1 VKKREDDLVKNL
13 EDAETPLYPDCI
25 DQTKLSAI
33 TALYN
38 LKCETGLS
46 DNGFDK
52 LLALLQ
58 LLLPKNNVLPKTIYD
73 VKKFLKVFD
82 MGFEKI
88 HACKNDCCLFRN
100 EYQDLDSCPKCNS
113 SRWKIND
120 DSKEIM
126 LGVPAKV
133 LRYFPIIPRF
143 RRMYRSQ
150 KMAEDLRWHFNNK
163 SNDEKMRHP
172 VDSVTWNVVDERFK
186 SFSSDPR
193 NLRLGLATDGV
204 NPFGSMSSKY
214 SCWPVM
220 LVTYNLSP
228 MLCMKKENIMLTLL
242 IPGPKQP
249 GNDIDVY
256 LAPLIEDLNHL
267 WNNGIDIYD
276 AFSRT
281 IFNLRAILLW
291 TINDFPAYG
300 NLAGCCVKGEKGC
313 PLCGVNTH
321 HRWLKHSR
329 KIVYMGHRRFLDP
342 SHPWRKQKTWFDNT
356 VEKGSK
362 PRILTGRNISV
373 ILKGF
378 PNVFGKDKNRETK
391 KRETKK
397 KLNMKLNKKI
407 ISKKRKSKHNRKDDE
422 QDELLRWKKRS
433 IFFDLPYWEVSI

>member
-1 VKKREDDLVKNL
+1 MDLKYKTSRWYYHGEQVNVGSEIKLDNTYDLLKAIQYEDEDFLNTTFFSDDKEKEDVKKREDDLVKNL
-13 EDAETPLYPDCI
+13 EDAEIPLYPDCI

-33 TALYN
+33 TVLYN

-163 SNDEKMRHP
+163 SNDEKMCHP

-193 NLRLGLATDGV
+193 NLRLGLAIDGV
-204 NPFGSMSSKY
+204 NP
-214 SCWPVM
+214 
-220 LVTYNLSP
+220 LV
-228 MLCMKKENIMLTLL
+228 
-242 IPGPKQP
+242 
-249 GNDIDVY
+249 
-256 LAPLIEDLNHL
+256 
-267 WNNGIDIYD
+267 
-276 AFSRT
+276 R
-281 IFNLRAILLW
+281 
-291 TINDFPAYG
+291 
-300 NLAGCCVKGEKGC
+300 
-313 PLCGVNTH
+313 
-321 HRWLKHSR
+321 
-329 KIVYMGHRRFLDP
+329 
-342 SHPWRKQKTWFDNT
+342 
-356 VEKGSK
+356 
-362 PRILTGRNISV
+362 
-373 ILKGF
+373 
-378 PNVFGKDKNRETK
+378 
-391 KRETKK
+391 
-397 KLNMKLNKKI
+397 
-407 ISKKRKSKHNRKDDE
+407 
-422 QDELLRWKKRS
+422 
-433 IFFDLPYWEVSI
+433 